1 MRALICRRARAS
13 AALPELATERK
24 GLGATGAGADTGPMN
39 AQPARPSISVVIPV
53 KDDAELLERCLGAL
67 RAQTDRPDEV
77 VVVDNG
83 SVDATREVAAR
94 GGAVCVTERRPG
106 IPAASAAGYDAA
118 TGDVIARLD
127 ADSVPPDDWVARV
140 REAFAA
146 DAGLAAL
153 TGPGEFTSLPRP
165 LARAAHVA
173 YMRSYFA
180 LFRALLRRPPL
191 FGSNFAIRREA
202 WRAAR
207 GRTHRD
213 DPNVHDDL
221 DLSFALSPD
230 ARVAVRDELR
240 VAISARPFAQPLGFL
255 RRVWLG
261 VRTVVVNRRRIPLVR
276 ARAR

>member
-1 MRALICRRARAS
+1 
-13 AALPELATERK
+13 
-24 GLGATGAGADTGPMN
+24 GAGADTGPMN

-83 SVDATREVAAR
+83 SVDATREVATR

-127 ADSVPPDDWVARV
+127 ADSVPPDDWVARA
-140 REAFAA
+140 RGLRRGC
-146 DAGLAAL
+146 GLAAL

-165 LARAAHVA
+165 LARAAPAA
-173 YMRSYFA
+173 YMRSYSA
-180 LFRALLRRPPL
+180 LCRALLRRPPL

-240 VAISARPFAQPLGFL
+240 VAIFARPFAQPLGFL